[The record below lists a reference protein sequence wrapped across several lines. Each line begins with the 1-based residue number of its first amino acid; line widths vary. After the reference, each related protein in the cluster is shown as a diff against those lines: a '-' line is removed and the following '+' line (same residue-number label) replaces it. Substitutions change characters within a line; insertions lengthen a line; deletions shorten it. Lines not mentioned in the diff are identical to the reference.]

1 MFEPGLEDD
10 ETFPASG
17 NLFTVGNRTGYFACG
32 CPNGKSILNGV
43 DDRAFIRQDRVTASG
58 I

>member
-17 NLFTVGNRTGYFACG
+17 NIFAVGNRTGYFACG
-32 CPNGKSILNGV
+32 CKHGMSVVGGYVTDN
-43 DDRAFIRQDRVTASG
+43 RTFIW
-58 I
+58 